1 MALYTPAVLAG
12 RGVKVALID
21 SRDVTGFNGQESSNL
36 IWGRMKQMES
46 YEFSLINNL
55 WKSRNELLNSFPS
68 TVKEISFL
76 TALSKKSRI
85 PPP

>member
-21 SRDVTGFNGQESSNL
+21 SRDVAGFNGQESSNL

-55 WKSRNELLNSFPS
+55 
-68 TVKEISFL
+68 
-76 TALSKKSRI
+76 
-85 PPP
+85 